1 MEAQSPGDL
10 LICTSMQLMHENS
23 PAVSGEMW
31 RTEEWPLFIITI
43 IIIFVLFF
51 FNLQLDLW
59 FCAILYHIYSVYI
72 LTIPQT
78 TTSEFKQ
85 V

>member
-51 FNLQLDLW
+51 F
-59 FCAILYHIYSVYI
+59 
-72 LTIPQT
+72 
-78 TTSEFKQ
+78 
-85 V
+85 